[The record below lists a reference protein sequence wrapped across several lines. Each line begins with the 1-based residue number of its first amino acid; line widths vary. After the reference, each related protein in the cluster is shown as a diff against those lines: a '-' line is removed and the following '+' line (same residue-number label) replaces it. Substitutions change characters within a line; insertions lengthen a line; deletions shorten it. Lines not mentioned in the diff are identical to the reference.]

1 MNNYVF
7 ILATTSDVGQIDL
20 AALIDLY
27 NQGSSFV
34 KTYPFQAPTQC
45 DDATVSL
52 IGKGFAFNAG
62 YNSVGTISMV
72 IAVNP

>member
-7 ILATTSDVGQIDL
+7 ILASTTDVGQIDL
-20 AALIDLY
+20 SALIELY

-34 KTYPFQAPTQC
+34 KTYAFQAPAQC

-72 IAVNP
+72 ITINP